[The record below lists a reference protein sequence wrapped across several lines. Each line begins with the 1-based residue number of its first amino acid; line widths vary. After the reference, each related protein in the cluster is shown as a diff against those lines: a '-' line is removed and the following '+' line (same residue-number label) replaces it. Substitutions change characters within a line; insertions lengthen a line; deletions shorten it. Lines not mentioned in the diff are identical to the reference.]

1 MLMPSLFD
9 FFARSLAKPEFGKR
23 EIYVTTVSYF
33 FMSASTTFIS
43 AGNHGT
49 E

>member
-9 FFARSLAKPEFGKR
+9 FSARSLAKPKFVKG
-23 EIYVTTVSYF
+23 EIYVAIVSYF